1 MRGTAQARPTPVSAV
16 APFAAFFLDLRNC
29 RTDAKAQAA
38 RTLVSEHPVV
48 TRHPETGEPML
59 FVSPSFLRN
68 IVGLTPRENELLLEM
83 LWEHATRAEYTV
95 RFAWQNGD
103 VRISID
109 LFV

>member
-1 MRGTAQARPTPVSAV
+1 MPRP
-16 APFAAFFLDLRNC
+16 
-29 RTDAKAQAA
+29 
-38 RTLVSEHPVV
+38 
-48 TRHPETGEPML
+48 PEAGEPML

-103 VRISID
+103 VRERFSIF
-109 LFV
+109 LFDAQTR

>member
-1 MRGTAQARPTPVSAV
+1 
-16 APFAAFFLDLRNC
+16 
-29 RTDAKAQAA
+29 
-38 RTLVSEHPVV
+38 
-48 TRHPETGEPML
+48 ML

-103 VRISID
+103 VRKS
-109 LFV
+109 